1 MRACQ
6 LCQVFS
12 PLGTSKQIEAIGL
25 NISVSFKVTNLPSS
39 SSTPDTLQISSNS
52 KLSSEFE
59 VVETN
64 STPLINDVDIGNVQL
79 WFNS

>member
-12 PLGTSKQIEAIGL
+12 PLGTSKKIEAKGL

>member
-12 PLGTSKQIEAIGL
+12 PLGTSKQIEAKGL

-39 SSTPDTLQISSNS
+39 SSTPDTLKISSNS

-79 WFNS
+79 

>member
-12 PLGTSKQIEAIGL
+12 PLGTSKQIEAKDL

-39 SSTPDTLQISSNS
+39 SSTPDTLKISSNS

-79 WFNS
+79 